1 MKHKQ
6 PNKHTRFSLSI
17 VPTEDGFTYR
27 LFRRDVTNRIHFAQ
41 MTLQDGMNRGAF
53 ACALRQLHRELL
65 DKVDRVE
72 LEVLGVTQ

>member
-6 PNKHTRFSLSI
+6 PNKNTRFSLSI
-17 VPTEDGFTYR
+17 IPAEDGFTYR
-27 LFRRDVTNRIHFAQ
+27 LFRRDITNRLHFAQ
-41 MTLQDGMNRGAF
+41 MTLQDGMDRSEF
-53 ACALRQLHRELL
+53 ACALRKLHRELM